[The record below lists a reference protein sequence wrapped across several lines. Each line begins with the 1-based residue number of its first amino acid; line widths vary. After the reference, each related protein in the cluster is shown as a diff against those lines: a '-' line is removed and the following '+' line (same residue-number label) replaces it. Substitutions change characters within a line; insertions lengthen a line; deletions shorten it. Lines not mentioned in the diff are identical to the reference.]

1 MTKQQFLTT
10 IYANEDQF
18 TAATHKYINHNY
30 PALRGFYFHVANE
43 SATSMAMRLKLSALG
58 LLAGVPDFLF
68 VYPKFWALELKMPNG
83 KLSDKQKYL
92 HNHWASVGITV
103 EVCYNAE
110 QVITALERAL
120 TKTFLLHSHR
130 T

>member
-43 SATSMAMRLKLSALG
+43 SATSAAMRIKLHSM
-58 LLAGVPDFLF
+58 GVLSGVMDFLF

-83 KLSDKQKYL
+83 KLSDKQKKL
-92 HNHWASVGITV
+92 HDLWVSVGITV
-103 EVCYNAE
+103 ETAYNTE
-110 QVITALERAL
+110 QVITAIERSL
-120 TKTFLLHSHR
+120 TKL
-130 T
+130 

>member
-1 MTKQQFLTT
+1 MTKNEFLTT

-43 SATSMAMRLKLSALG
+43 SATSMVMRLKLSAMG

-68 VYPKFWALELKMPNG
+68 VYPTFWGLELKYGNG
-83 KLSDKQKYL
+83 KLSDKQKHL
-92 HNHWASVGITV
+92 HKHWASVGIIV
-103 EVCYNAE
+103 ETAYTPQ
-110 QVITALERAL
+110 QVIEALEKAL
-120 TKTFLLHSHR
+120 TKL
-130 T
+130 

>member
-30 PALRGFYFHVANE
+30 PELRGFYFHVANE
-43 SATSMAMRLKLSALG
+43 SATSMAMRVKLHSMGVLS
-58 LLAGVPDFLF
+58 GVPDFLF
-68 VYPKFWALELKMPNG
+68 VYPKFWALELKMLNG
-83 KLSDKQKYL
+83 KLSDKQKNL

-103 EVCYNAE
+103 EVCYNPE
-110 QVITALERAL
+110 KVIESLERNIKNL
-120 TKTFLLHSHR
+120 Y
-130 T
+130 

>member
-1 MTKQQFLTT
+1 MTKQQFLTA

-43 SATSMAMRLKLSALG
+43 SATSMAMRLKLHSMG
-58 LLAGVPDFLF
+58 VIAGVPDFLF
-68 VYPKFWALELKMPNG
+68 VYPKFWGLELKMPNG

-92 HNHWASVGITV
+92 HNHWASVGITIV
-103 EVCYNAE
+103 TADSAE
-110 QVITALERAL
+110 DVINAL
-120 TKTFLLHSHR
+120 TKF
-130 T
+130 